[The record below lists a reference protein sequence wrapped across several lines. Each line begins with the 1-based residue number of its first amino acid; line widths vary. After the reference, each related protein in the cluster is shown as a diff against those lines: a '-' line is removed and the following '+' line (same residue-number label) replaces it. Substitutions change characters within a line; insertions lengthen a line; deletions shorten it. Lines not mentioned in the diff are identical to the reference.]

1 MKYGAIDK
9 AAVYYPRGK
18 IHMKKLLFTVIAVFA
33 ALTLLLTGC
42 SVPGGNSDSV
52 TLTVMGRKSDLAKS
66 YMTSI
71 FEQYEKATGN
81 KIKPIA
87 YEDSEFETTAQ
98 EKFANGEV
106 PDIFMHFHNSDLNRF
121 NVEDNF
127 LYLNDEEWVGELTE
141 DSYEYCL
148 DSAGNL
154 MGLPFWENSIS
165 GCYYNKTIL
174 DSLGLKPAATQA
186 EFDVLCQALKDS
198 GYTPICWPA
207 GGGSWMVQFAL
218 DPVFADDS
226 EKLSKLN
233 KNELKYADIPEV
245 TDMVR
250 WIQNAAE
257 KGWFGTDYLNWDINS
272 VSSVM
277 SSGKAVMTFMW
288 DTWFYT
294 DLAKDG
300 KYTVDDFA
308 LMPVFLN
315 TADKGT
321 YEGGNLNMLMV
332 NKNGKQVDDCLEF
345 LSFCADEKNYNIAF
359 DGISTVKCFKNQ
371 NTNIQSPMVT
381 DAADSIAENLRAST
395 AASKIEGYSSDD
407 DVLFALDSLFR
418 KKTDVEGC
426 VKLLD
431 EYRIKRAHSEGVAGF

>member
-1 MKYGAIDK
+1 
-9 AAVYYPRGK
+9 
-18 IHMKKLLFTVIAVFA
+18 MKKLCFSIVAVFA
-33 ALTLLLTGC
+33 ALSLLFTGC
-42 SVPGGNSDSV
+42 LGINSKSDAV
-52 TLTVMGRKSDLAKS
+52 TITIMGRKSDLAKS

-87 YEDSEFETTAQ
+87 FEDSAFESTAA
-98 EKFANGEV
+98 EKFAHGEV
-106 PDIFMHFHNSDLNRF
+106 PDIFMHFHNSDLKRF
-121 NVEDNF
+121 NVANNF
-127 LYLNDEEWVGELTE
+127 LYLNDEEWVDELTQSTF
-141 DSYEYCL
+141 DYCL
-148 DSAGNL
+148 DSDGNL

-174 DSLGLKPAATQA
+174 DRLGLNPAVTQK
-186 EFDVLCQALKDS
+186 EFDVLCQALYDS

-218 DPVFADDS
+218 DPVFADDP
-226 EKLSKLN
+226 EKLIKLN
-233 KNELKYADIPEV
+233 KNEIKYADIPEV

-250 WIQNAAE
+250 WIDNAAK
-257 KGWFGTDYLNWDINS
+257 KGWLGTEYLNWDIDD
-272 VSSVM
+272 VSPVM

-315 TADKGT
+315 TANKGT

-332 NKNGKQVDDCLEF
+332 NKNGEHIDECLDF
-345 LSFCADEKNYNIAF
+345 LSFCATQKNYNKAF
-359 DGISTVKCFKNQ
+359 DGISTVNCFKGQ
-371 NTNIQSPMVT
+371 TTNIQSPMIT
-381 DAADSIAENLRAST
+381 DAHDSISENLRAST
-395 AASKIEGYSSDD
+395 TASKIEGYSGDD
-407 DVLFALDSLFR
+407 DVLAALDSLFR
-418 KKTDVEGC
+418 KRTDVEGC

-431 EYRIKRAHSEGVAGF
+431 EYRIKRARSEGVDGF